1 VTVNEVPGN
10 EPTLSDAPNNQNS
23 GDHAAGDQISGNQ
36 SPGSESPAGHAA
48 SDPGVAAAPR
58 SPASRES
65 AGRAVLALFAAIAAW
80 LVPGLGHLLLGRWG
94 RALMFFCAVS
104 GLVVSGYLL
113 RGNVFPPHSGDP
125 FGTLGFLADAG
136 TGVFYYFSRFF
147 EVAGPD
153 VSRAAGD
160 YGTRFIAAAGVV
172 NVLAVL
178 DTIEIA
184 TGRRS

>member
-1 VTVNEVPGN
+1 VNEVPGN
-10 EPTLSDAPNNQNS
+10 EATFGDAPVNETTGSQATGNDALAEQPPAT
-23 GDHAAGDQISGNQ
+23 HA
-36 SPGSESPAGHAA
+36 PAAHRIVP
-48 SDPGVAAAPR
+48 SLSVAA
-58 SPASRES
+58 S
-65 AGRAVLALFAAIAAW
+65 AGRAAFALLAAIMAW

-94 RALMFFCAVS
+94 RGLLLFIAV
-104 GLVVSGYLL
+104 GCLVVTGYLL
-113 RGNVFPPHSGDP
+113 RGNVFPSHSGDP
-125 FGTLGFLADAG
+125 FGTLGFLADAS

-147 EVAGPD
+147 EAAGPD

-178 DTIEIA
+178 DVIEIA